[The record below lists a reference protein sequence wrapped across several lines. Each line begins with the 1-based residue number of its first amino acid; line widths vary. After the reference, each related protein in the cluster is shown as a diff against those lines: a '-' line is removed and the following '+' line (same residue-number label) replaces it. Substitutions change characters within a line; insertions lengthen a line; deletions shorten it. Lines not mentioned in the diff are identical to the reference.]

1 VFDVSQTYR
10 MLETISFVRLRS
22 TADLSV
28 CFRCV
33 CLFDIKNAI
42 TWEKNK
48 LPVEISTDLINA
60 TAPNFNNVFTVALQV
75 DFVHYLTETQHS
87 KTLPFVYWSCR
98 GPADGLRS
106 LISIPSSFVC

>member
-1 VFDVSQTYR
+1 MFDVSQTYR
-10 MLETISFVRLRS
+10 VLETISFAQLRP
-22 TADLSV
+22 TADLSL

-48 LPVEISTDLINA
+48 LSVEISTDLINT
-60 TAPNFNNVFTVALQV
+60 TALHFNNVFTVALRM
-75 DFVHYLTETQHS
+75 DFIHYLTEIQHS
-87 KTLPFVYWSCR
+87 KTLRFVYWSCV

-106 LISIPSSFVC
+106 LTL

>member
-10 MLETISFVRLRS
+10 VRETVSFVRLRPM
-22 TADLSV
+22 ADLSL

-48 LPVEISTDLINA
+48 LSVEISTDLIKA
-60 TAPNFNNVFTVALQV
+60 T
-75 DFVHYLTETQHS
+75 
-87 KTLPFVYWSCR
+87 TL
-98 GPADGLRS
+98 
-106 LISIPSSFVC
+106 